1 MNLRIAGLL
10 LLGFWMSS
18 PVRAEYE
25 MPKHAYRMDKLA
37 EARAEASAKGEP
49 LTFIYTREKTSCG
62 LCRSASLNAADRLKS
77 KTVVVYANC
86 DQDDGA
92 LPPAVKAALSTPEAG
107 KYVPKTVLVDAKMEK
122 VLAVI
127 PYALGD
133 EQNKLIKTALR
144 GVEKS
149 PAPAAPPPAARPVTA
164 SLARDENRNLR
175 TWTARSG
182 SSLEAR
188 LLEQSGPHLVLQ
200 TAEGKQ
206 MKILPAQLS
215 DADQQYVQSL
225 RAP

>member
-1 MNLRIAGLL
+1 MNLRITCLL
-10 LLGFWMSS
+10 LLSLWLSS
-18 PVRAEYE
+18 PVRAEFE
-25 MPKHAYRMDKLA
+25 MPKHAYRMDKLDQ
-37 EARAEASAKGEP
+37 ARAEASAKGEP

-86 DQDDGA
+86 DQDNGA
-92 LPPAVKAALSTPEAG
+92 LPPTVKNALGTPEAG

-127 PYALGD
+127 PYALGE

-149 PAPAAPPPAARPVTA
+149 PAPAATAPARLVPVM
-164 SLARDENRNLR
+164 LGRDESRAIR

-182 SSLEAR
+182 SVLEAR
-188 LLEQSGPHLVLQ
+188 LLEQAGPHLVLQ
-200 TAEGKQ
+200 TTEGKQ

-225 RAP
+225 RGP